1 MPYTDNIQD
10 KLRIDRLLVMQHKA
24 TMQLIGSDA
33 TPTEAKN
40 LVKIIS
46 RCDKLIR
53 KIDKK
58 FFPSHKD
65 MADTMMIAILE
76 RKSLA
81 L

>member
-1 MPYTDNIQD
+1 MAYTDNIQD
-10 KLRIDRLLVMQHKA
+10 KLRIDRLLIMQQKA
-24 TMQLIGSDA
+24 NMNLIGSDA
-33 TPTEAKN
+33 TPTETKN
-40 LVKIIS
+40 LVKIIG

-53 KIDKK
+53 RIDRK
-58 FFPSHKD
+58 FYPSHKD